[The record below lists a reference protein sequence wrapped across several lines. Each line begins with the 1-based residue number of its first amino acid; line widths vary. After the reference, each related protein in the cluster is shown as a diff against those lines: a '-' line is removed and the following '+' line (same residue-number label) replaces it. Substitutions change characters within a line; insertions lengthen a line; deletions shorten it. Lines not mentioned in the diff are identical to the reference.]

1 MKPIDVIREV
11 KLKANGQWQAI
22 LSHLG
27 GRSAP
32 KYATQL
38 ALLCGGKDRFR
49 FDNKD
54 DNGTFICNQCG
65 SCR

>member
-27 GRSAP
+27 AEVP
-32 KYATQL
+32 
-38 ALLCGGKDRFR
+38 
-49 FDNKD
+49 
-54 DNGTFICNQCG
+54 
-65 SCR
+65 

>member
-27 GRSAP
+27 AEVPQIR
-32 KYATQL
+32 TQL
-38 ALLCGGKDRFR
+38 RPALWW
-49 FDNKD
+49 
-54 DNGTFICNQCG
+54 
-65 SCR
+65 